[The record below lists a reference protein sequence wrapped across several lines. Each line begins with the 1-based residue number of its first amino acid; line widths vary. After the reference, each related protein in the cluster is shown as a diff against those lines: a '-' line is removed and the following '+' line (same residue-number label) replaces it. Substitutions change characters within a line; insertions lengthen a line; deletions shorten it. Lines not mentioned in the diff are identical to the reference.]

1 MDPPDRIE
9 FLMLT
14 VNYLEQGNLV
24 QAKESLR
31 KNHQYFQDLSPSELS
46 KPTLQ
51 EIEIVNKAEKISI
64 ENVAWSLRT
73 GVILLPQ
80 TSAEN
85 NFFVRFANVVGAVAL
100 ITICVDIAEKVFEQ
114 LKEDIENVED
124 EESVISLGVAL
135 NNLGC
140 VYISKGSF
148 QNAKVSLQRALAIF
162 EVIKTGK
169 ECVTVKEKIVTI
181 TNNLRLVHQAQR
193 SHVADM
199 QLQNDLLSNVSRFA
213 IQPRILAVV
222 DYNRALTTLDNSN
235 LRKALDELE
244 TLKAFCETKL
254 HQNKGLLTC
263 ILLKIR
269 LVCLMLQVSSGTTTF
284 IDSKISTLQG
294 LKELVDIGANFSLD
308 FSVTIV
314 ETMADIHLYQGNLDL
329 VCSYF
334 SYLVPVVRERCGAD
348 HTTVASILSKQGL
361 IFLHLENFARSR
373 QCFTDALE
381 IFNEAFGAIHPD
393 VLKCN
398 AGLAR
403 LEWLDG
409 CEEKSLTHSQTVLEN
424 VERICQVSFECHLKP
439 KFIELF
445 SQSGR
450 TPSSHVDYEERLK
463 LETLVSEFGMEITRV
478 LNQHQPTDLG
488 DCPRTLSE
496 SDNVVVSFISKELC
510 AKLSFNWFKFGL
522 CLFNLGVNQSVAFL
536 FLSCS
541 YARIFY
547 DHFDCSEVILLKVIS
562 VVCHLKSK
570 TCQTFPKVLERLK
583 NEFERLKNFIE
594 DKAKR
599 FDKRESKIIFFD
611 ENTNLMI
618 ALAVI
623 LQSFVELEMYEMI
636 SDVHSLFSFLSNQ
649 QSPQVTHVVLVE
661 ELRFAF
667 CSSNIQRLGKQVMHH
682 LIFSTPLGMNNRKIM
697 DENDADAPCKS
708 QSKEITKSSHKDD
721 NFGERKSRQIFK
733 TLALKTDN
741 TQWKGSCRFLVK
753 CPISRGV
760 DISALNKINVW
771 SVNAVEDSLPHLIL
785 CSPQNIEMVI
795 QYFIELELLA
805 SAESTLSSISG
816 DFSLL
821 PLVLSAAKDCSESE
835 TQSPVLVNTED
846 TCEGS
851 LAFIFQDKVIANFL
865 FGKLLKQILT
875 NEDELGEVVNVAVK
889 DSQLVLKIQGPP
901 IVQIVIQCHEDTIRV
916 ETHLIHYFQSRRK
929 AKIVRE
935 EVPPCNCSLIEMV
948 IADKMEKCA
957 CSFGIHFEKKRDNAW
972 CIASHLPENA
982 RDISMR
988 VSVLNVVFITV
999 GMKLVLMMN
1008 PCYATIHLLNVKS
1021 SLPI

>member
-80 TSAEN
+80 TSAKN

-140 VYISKGSF
+140 VYIRKGHF

-162 EVIKTGK
+162 EVVKTGK
-169 ECVTVKEKIVTI
+169 ECITVKEKIAAI

-213 IQPRILAVV
+213 IQPRITAVV
-222 DYNRALTTLDNSN
+222 DYNTALTSLDNRN

-269 LVCLMLQVSSGTTTF
+269 LVCLKLQASSGTTTF
-284 IDSKISTLQG
+284 IDAKISTLQG
-294 LKELVDIGANFSLD
+294 LKELVDISTNFSLD
-308 FSVTIV
+308 FLVTIV
-314 ETMADIHLYQGNLDL
+314 ETVADIHLYQGNLDL

-361 IFLHLENFARSR
+361 IFLHLENFACSR

-381 IFNEAFGAIHPD
+381 IFTGAFGAIHPD

-398 AGLAR
+398 AGLSR

-409 CEEKSLTHSQTVLEN
+409 CEEKSLTHSRTVLEN
-424 VERICQVSFECHLKP
+424 VERICQVSFECQLKP

-450 TPSSHVDYEERLK
+450 TPSPHVDHEEQLK

-478 LNQHQPTDLG
+478 LKQHQPTDLG
-488 DCPRTLSE
+488 DCPGTLSE
-496 SDNVVVSFISKELC
+496 SDNVVVSFICKELC

-522 CLFNLGVNQSVAFL
+522 CLFNLGVDQSVAFL

-541 YARIFY
+541 YARLFY
-547 DHFDCSEVILLKVIS
+547 DHFDCSEVILLKVIF

-570 TCQTFPKVLERLK
+570 TCQTFPKAQERLK
-583 NEFERLKNFIE
+583 NEFGRLKNFIE

-599 FDKRESKIIFFD
+599 FDKPESKTIFFD

-623 LQSFVELEMYEMI
+623 LQSFVEMEMFEMI
-636 SDVHSLFSFLSNQ
+636 ADVHSLFSFLSNQ

-667 CSSNIQRLGKQVMHH
+667 FSSNIQCLGKQVMHH
-682 LIFSTPLGMNNRKIM
+682 LIFSTPLEMNNRKIS
-697 DENDADAPCKS
+697 DENDADTPHNS
-708 QSKEITKSSHKDD
+708 QSMEITKSLHKDD

-741 TQWKGSCRFLVK
+741 IQWKGSFRFLVE
-753 CPISRGV
+753 CPIFRGV
-760 DISALNKINVW
+760 DISVLNKINVW
-771 SVNAVEDSLPHLIL
+771 SVNAVEDSLPHLIS
-785 CSPQNIEMVI
+785 CSHQNIELAT
-795 QYFIELELLA
+795 QYFLELELLA

-821 PLVLSAAKDCSESE
+821 PLVLSAAMDGSESE
-835 TQSPVLVNTED
+835 TQSPILVNLEN

-875 NEDELGEVVNVAVK
+875 NEDEVGEVVNVVIK
-889 DSQLVLKIQGPP
+889 DGQLVLKIQGPP
-901 IVQIVIQCHEDTIRV
+901 IVQIVIQCHEDTIKV
-916 ETHLIHYFQSRRK
+916 KTHLIHYSQSLPK
-929 AKIVRE
+929 VEIVRE
-935 EVPPCNCSLIEMV
+935 EVPLCNCSLIEMV

-957 CSFGIHFEKKRDNAW
+957 RSFGIHFETKSDNAW
-972 CIASHLPENA
+972 CTASHLTGDA
-982 RDISMR
+982 MDISMR

-999 GMKLVLMMN
+999 GMKLVFQ
-1008 PCYATIHLLNVKS
+1008 P
-1021 SLPI
+1021 